1 MVKPTLSLI
10 AAASVLAT
18 STAFQP
24 ISNVVSNQQ
33 ILKAAPKLT
42 TPLFMS
48 DDNDGGV
55 SFYQADLLVLH
66 TQILSSLF

>member
-1 MVKPTLSLI
+1 MVKPTLSLL
-10 AAASVLAT
+10 AAASVLAST

-33 ILKAAPKLT
+33 ILKAAPKLA

-55 SFYQADLLVLH
+55 SF
-66 TQILSSLF
+66 SSS